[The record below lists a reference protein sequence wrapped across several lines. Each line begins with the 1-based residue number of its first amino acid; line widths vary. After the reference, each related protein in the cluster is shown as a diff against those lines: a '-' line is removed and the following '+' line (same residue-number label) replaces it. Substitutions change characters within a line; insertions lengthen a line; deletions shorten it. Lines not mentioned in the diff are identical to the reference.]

1 MRYFLSSPPV
11 GTASSVL
18 FFTRT
23 HVSMARLTE
32 FGSDRSYNSQFV
44 WRKVAGRSDLLNA
57 PSDKHAA
64 LTKQIIL
71 VCVPALHNPKA
82 CGIKFL
88 FSLAIEF
95 IFFVQ
100 SVASVGAMCGY

>member
-1 MRYFLSSPPV
+1 MLHP
-11 GTASSVL
+11 
-18 FFTRT
+18 
-23 HVSMARLTE
+23 
-32 FGSDRSYNSQFV
+32 
-44 WRKVAGRSDLLNA
+44 
-57 PSDKHAA
+57 DKHAA

-95 IFFVQ
+95 LLFVQ
-100 SVASVGAMCGY
+100 SVASVGAMCGC